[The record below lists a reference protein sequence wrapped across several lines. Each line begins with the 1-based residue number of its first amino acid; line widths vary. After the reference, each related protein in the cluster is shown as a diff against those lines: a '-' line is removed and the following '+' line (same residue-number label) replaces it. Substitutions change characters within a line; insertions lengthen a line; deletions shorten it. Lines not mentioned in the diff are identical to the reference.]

1 MSKCYTELLKLI
13 WLLFSEKQTSSDFLS
28 DRSELRGQIIKLTLD
43 GPIWTVFLILKNFQR
58 LSLNSTGSRKP
69 RMTKSAILSV
79 FLSRALAGTTNAN
92 SRLNEDC
99 VDIILGKL
107 CNEQCVGYLV
117 DCVAKCDNDSVC
129 IANCGREESNCV
141 NSCPCNADCIDGCDG
156 CEHPFCTQ
164 CDDIDLNE
172 DFQKC
177 EGLGSTN
184 FHPECPALTILPW
197 VDP

>member
-1 MSKCYTELLKLI
+1 M
-13 WLLFSEKQTSSDFLS
+13 
-28 DRSELRGQIIKLTLD
+28 G
-43 GPIWTVFLILKNFQR
+43 VFLKNKLQMTFRRSIRGRKLK
-58 LSLNSTGSRKP
+58 
-69 RMTKSAILSV
+69 MTKSAILC
-79 FLSRALAGTTNAN
+79 ATTYAN

-129 IANCGREESNCV
+129 IANCGREESDCV

-164 CDDIDLNE
+164 CEDIDLNE
-172 DFQKC
+172 DYQKC
-177 EGLGSTN
+177 EGKITETFEKCLAACTGDSSCIIGCSQQYEN
-184 FHPECPALTILPW
+184 DLKECP
-197 VDP
+197 